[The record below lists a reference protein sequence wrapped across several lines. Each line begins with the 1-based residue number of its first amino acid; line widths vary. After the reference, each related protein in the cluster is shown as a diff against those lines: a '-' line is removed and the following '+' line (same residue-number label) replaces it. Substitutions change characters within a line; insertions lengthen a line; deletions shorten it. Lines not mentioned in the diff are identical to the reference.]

1 MVIAAVNIIPIGT
14 NSPTVGEFIAEAIKV
29 LEEEGIEYEVGAM
42 STIIEGE
49 MDHVL
54 DVIKK
59 MHETPFRKG
68 IKRVVTTVTIDD
80 RRDKLASSKNKIRA
94 VKRQLGDR
102 FINKSSVK

>member
-14 NSPTVGEFIAEAIKV
+14 SSPAVGALIAEAIKV
-29 LEEEGIEYEVGAM
+29 LEEEKIEYEVGSM

-49 MDHVL
+49 MERVL

-59 MHETPFRKG
+59 MHEAPFRKG

-80 RRDKLASSKNKIRA
+80 RRDKPTSSKSKIRA
-94 VKRQLGDR
+94 VQSKLEEMCL
-102 FINKSSVK
+102 NNS

>member
-29 LEEEGIEYEVGAM
+29 LEGEGVEYEVGAM

-49 MDHVL
+49 MSRVL

-59 MHETPFRKG
+59 MHEVPFQKG

-80 RRDKLASSKNKIRA
+80 RRDKPASSKNKIRA
-94 VKRQLGDR
+94 IQRELGDS
-102 FINKSSVK
+102 FH